1 MPCPPVVVLKRLT
14 RASALAAAAAMGVA
28 ASSAA
33 AEEVA
38 PPPALVRQALP
49 EATLW
54 GQGHLRFLGL
64 RVYDAR
70 LWAGPRFE
78 VADFGAQSL
87 ALELSYHRA
96 FAGVAI
102 AQRSIEEIERQ
113 GDLAPA
119 QAQRWQR
126 ALAAVLPDVQPG
138 ERLTGL
144 YQPGLGM
151 RLWRGQQALGAID
164 DAELARRFFGIWL
177 SPRTSEPGLRSAL
190 LARKPG
196 AGP

>member
-1 MPCPPVVVLKRLT
+1 MKLT
-14 RASALAAAAAMGVA
+14 ITRPDDWHLH
-28 ASSAA
+28 
-33 AEEVA
+33 
-38 PPPALVRQALP
+38 VR
-49 EATLW
+49 
-54 GQGHLRFLGL
+54 
-64 RVYDAR
+64 D
-70 LWAGPRFE
+70 
-78 VADFGAQSL
+78 GA
-87 ALELSYHRA
+87 
-96 FAGVAI
+96 
-102 AQRSIEEIERQ
+102 
-113 GDLAPA
+113 
-119 QAQRWQR
+119 

-138 ERLTGL
+138 ERLAGL